1 MLTSLLTK
9 ETIALNV
16 EAEDWMDA
24 IRKSAQPLLANGS
37 IEPRYIDNMIQAVK
51 DLGPYIAIAPGVA
64 IAHAKP
70 EQGVVRMGMS
80 LATLKHPVSFGN
92 TANDPIRLVLTLAAQ
107 DHDAHLNAMGD
118 MVELLGSPD
127 RFQRIL
133 DARQLDEVCA
143 CLKEG
148 EQEAN
153 A

>member
-107 DHDAHLNAMGD
+107 DHDASWTP
-118 MVELLGSPD
+118 GSWTRSVP
-127 RFQRIL
+127 
-133 DARQLDEVCA
+133 V
-143 CLKEG
+143 
-148 EQEAN
+148 
-153 A
+153 

>member
-1 MLTSLLTK
+1 ML
-9 ETIALNV
+9 
-16 EAEDWMDA
+16 
-24 IRKSAQPLLANGS
+24 
-37 IEPRYIDNMIQAVK
+37 
-51 DLGPYIAIAPGVA
+51 
-64 IAHAKP
+64 
-70 EQGVVRMGMS
+70 
-80 LATLKHPVSFGN
+80 
-92 TANDPIRLVLTLAAQ
+92 RLVLTLAAQ

-143 CLKEG
+143 CLKEC

>member
-70 EQGVVRMGMS
+70 EQGVVRMG
-80 LATLKHPVSFGN
+80 
-92 TANDPIRLVLTLAAQ
+92 
-107 DHDAHLNAMGD
+107 
-118 MVELLGSPD
+118 D
-127 RFQRIL
+127 RKS
-133 DARQLDEVCA
+133 VV
-143 CLKEG
+143 
-148 EQEAN
+148 
-153 A
+153 